1 VMPETSTKVSN
12 MFGEKLYQQ
21 RARMALPVLVRQA
34 DSKKPI
40 YYEDLALELGMPNP
54 RNLNWVLGSI
64 GVSLNELASSKDWNE
79 AIPHIQSLVINQR
92 QKLPGSGFEG
102 FLAERVSEYAQLGLN
117 EKRAYLQ
124 GYWLDIFAYP
134 YWEDILER
142 FGLESTTQEE
152 NELIEKAKHGAG
164 AGGGEGPE
172 HLALKRYVRD
182 NPGLVDLSITFPVG
196 TEEEPLPSGDRI
208 DVLFKSAK
216 LLLGVE
222 VKSRI
227 SNDVDL
233 IRGLFQCVKYRA
245 VMDAE
250 RAFERQKFTVDAVL
264 VVGRAFPEHLQPL
277 KNSLGVRVFEVIE
290 GQ

>member
-1 VMPETSTKVSN
+1 MMAETSTKVSN
-12 MFGEKLYQQ
+12 MFGDKLYQQ

-34 DSKKPI
+34 GSEKPI
-40 YYEDLALELGMPNP
+40 YYENLAIELGMPNP
-54 RNLNWVLGSI
+54 RNLDWVLGSI

-102 FLAERVSEYAQLGLN
+102 FLAERVSEYTQLGLN
-117 EKRAYLQ
+117 EKRAYLR

-134 YWEDILER
+134 YWDDVLEA
-142 FGLESTTQEE
+142 FGLENSSPQES
-152 NELIEKAKHGAG
+152 ELIEEAKHDAG

-172 HLALKRYVRD
+172 HLALKHHVRD
-182 NPGLVDLSITFPVG
+182 NPTLVGLPITFPVG